1 MITFRLT
8 PDIDEREFVT
18 RYLGNMN
25 IRIWTKKGVD
35 FIAPYTPKEPVKP
48 RYTWTYTPQFDKS
61 PSWYRNMMMTRPER
75 REVRRLLNQ
84 VMRGHDAD
92 GIAFPVSHRPF
103 VYWW

>member
-1 MITFRLT
+1 MSVKNKARDRLPGGRLKSYRRVGSHFT
-8 PDIDEREFVT
+8 SCAR
-18 RYLGNMN
+18 
-25 IRIWTKKGVD
+25 W
-35 FIAPYTPKEPVKP
+35 
-48 RYTWTYTPQFDKS
+48 FDKS

-75 REVRRLLNQ
+75 REVRKLLNQ